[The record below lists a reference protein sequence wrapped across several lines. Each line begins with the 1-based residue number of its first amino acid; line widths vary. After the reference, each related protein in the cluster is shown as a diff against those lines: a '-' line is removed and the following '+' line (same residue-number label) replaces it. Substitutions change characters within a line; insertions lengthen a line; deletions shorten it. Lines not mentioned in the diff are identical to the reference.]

1 MFTRNRLAFL
11 FIVILLAFGLTAAVP
26 FQDTDPG
33 VLPGE
38 VVTADVTLP
47 TNLFEFAGW
56 LGLNGLT
63 IAALLEKFGPYQSL
77 PVKTKNAVAFVL
89 ALVAP
94 YLGEGLTYLLTQV
107 SADNVA
113 QVQHYLDL
121 ALKGLYLYG
130 ASQYAHGGLRQF
142 LPAPK

>member
-1 MFTRNRLAFL
+1 MLTRNLKFFIVAIVLITLSLAFAPAQEL
-11 FIVILLAFGLTAAVP
+11 
-26 FQDTDPG
+26 
-33 VLPGE
+33 LPGE
-38 VVTADVTLP
+38 QVAQEVTLP

-56 LGLNGLT
+56 LALNGLT
-63 IAALLEKFGPYQSL
+63 IAALLEKFAPYQKL
-77 PVKTKNAVAFVL
+77 DAKTKGVI
-89 ALVAP
+89 ALVLSIGAP

-113 QVQHYLDL
+113 RIQHYLDL
-121 ALKGLYLYG
+121 ALKGLNLYA